1 MKFVQL
7 LRLSIF
13 VLLATFS
20 FNAAQ
25 AQSPSEQV
33 GVGITGGGM
42 LGGHVAYA
50 ITPAIH
56 LGTQFGFVI
65 NSSDGNSSNQL
76 AFGPYGKF
84 ILAGTP
90 QFKPFG
96 MVGFGINSVPSGL
109 NNDNVTTTSLFVN
122 AGAEYFLNRNFGVYG
137 MFTFIDLGFGDNS
150 YTTIGIGSSS
160 VGVEWFF
167 D

>member
-7 LRLSIF
+7 LRLSVL

-25 AQSPSEQV
+25 AQSPSGQV
-33 GVGITGGGM
+33 GVGITAGD
-42 LGGHVAYA
+42 LIGGHVAYA
-50 ITPAIH
+50 ITPAVHI
-56 LGTQFGFVI
+56 GTQVGFVVQ
-65 NSSDGNSSNQL
+65 SSDGNSSNQL
-76 AFGPYGKF
+76 MFGPYGKF

-96 MVGFGINSVPSGL
+96 MVGFNIASVPSGL
-109 NNDNVTTTSLFVN
+109 DDNVTNTSLFVA
-122 AGAEYFLNRNFGVYG
+122 AGAEYFANRNVGVYG
-137 MFTFIDLGFGDNS
+137 MFTFLDIGFGDNS
-150 YTTIGIGSSS
+150 YTTIGLGTAR

>member
-7 LRLSIF
+7 LRLSIV

-25 AQSPSEQV
+25 AQSPSEQL
-33 GVGITGGGM
+33 GVGITGGNM
-42 LGGHVAYA
+42 IGGHVAYA
-50 ITPAIH
+50 LTPAVHI
-56 LGTQFGFVI
+56 GTQFGFI
-65 NSSDGNSSNQL
+65 IDSRNDNSSNQL
-76 AFGPYGKF
+76 AFAPYGKF

-96 MVGFGINSVPSGL
+96 MVGLGVRSVPATFGS
-109 NNDNVTTTSLFVN
+109 DNVTTTSLFFN
-122 AGAEYFLNRNFGVYG
+122 AGAEYFINRNFGVYG
-137 MFTFIDLGFGDNS
+137 MFTFIDIGFGDNS
-150 YTTIGIGSSS
+150 YTTIGLGSPY